1 MAYNLYTDKANKFN
15 CNIEIEGT
23 SLAKSKVRLVVE
35 TDEMSY
41 MFNGF
46 IENTGL
52 CEVNIPKTKNFL
64 PEGTKGNMRL
74 EVIADDVYFEPW
86 SSDFN
91 VKTNKKVNVVVT
103 EQVEDK
109 PKLSVQ
115 VFEQKEEP
123 VKPKIVE
130 TVSVKEEKIVTKPK
144 IEERKTITS
153 KPVKKQ
159 SSSTQF
165 TKEEFMKM
173 LMRK

>member
-23 SLAKSKVRLVVE
+23 SLAKSKVRVVVE

-41 MFNGF
+41 MFNGI
-46 IENTGL
+46 IENTGV
-52 CEVNIPKTKNFL
+52 CEVIIPKTKHFL

-109 PKLSVQ
+109 PKLKVQ
-115 VFEQKEEP
+115 VFEQQEE
-123 VKPKIVE
+123 KPKIQE
-130 TVSVKEEKIVTKPK
+130 TIVK
-144 IEERKTITS
+144 
-153 KPVKKQ
+153 KPVIEPKKERIVQ
-159 SSSTQF
+159 M
-165 TKEEFMKM
+165 TKAD
-173 LMRK
+173 LMAKLKNRKF

>member
-1 MAYNLYTDKANKFN
+1 MIYLCDMAYNLYTDKPNKFN

-52 CEVNIPKTKNFL
+52 CEVNIPKTKHFL
-64 PEGTKGNMRL
+64 PEGSNGNMRL

-86 SSDFN
+86 SSDFS
-91 VKTNKKVNVVVT
+91 VKTNKKVNVVVA

-109 PKLSVQ
+109 PRMKVQ
-115 VFEQKEEP
+115 FIEQKEE
-123 VKPKIVE
+123 VIK
-130 TVSVKEEKIVTKPK
+130 
-144 IEERKTITS
+144 
-153 KPVKKQ
+153 KPVVTETKKQ
-159 SSSTQF
+159 VVPQKSNKNQVNF
-165 TKEEFMKM
+165 TKEEFLKR
-173 LMRK
+173 LLG

>member
-64 PEGTKGNMRL
+64 PEGTNGNMRL

-130 TVSVKEEKIVTKPK
+130 TITVVEETPKPK
-144 IEERKTITS
+144 IEESKVVKTT
-153 KPVKKQ
+153 PVKKQ
-159 SSSTQF
+159 SNSAQF